1 MAGFGIHLSISG
13 GVAQAA
19 ARARELGCDTFQ
31 IFSRNPRTL
40 KAKPIDPDDA
50 TAFRAIVGE
59 LEIRPVVI
67 HVNYLINVASPKDD
81 TYQLSVDA
89 LTDELVRADVLGAEL
104 VVMHPGNHLGS
115 GVEAGAAR
123 IASAIDRAC
132 ESTGAR
138 ARLCLENMAGAGT
151 EIGTTFAELRTIIDM
166 ARLGPTL
173 GVCFDT
179 CHAYGA
185 GYDVCTARGLRA
197 TIEEARSAVGIER
210 IVAVHANDSKGQL
223 GGRKDRHEHIGHGAI
238 GLPGF
243 RNILACP
250 ELAGLPFILET
261 PVDSP
266 EDQVR
271 DLAAIR
277 SCAQQDEH
285 RQLTGRMRVEV

>member
-1 MAGFGIHLSISG
+1 MARFGIHLSISG
-13 GVAQAA
+13 GVAQAT
-19 ARARELGCDTFQ
+19 ARARELGCDAFQ

-50 TAFRAIVGE
+50 VAFRAAVRESGIH
-59 LEIRPVVI
+59 PVVI
-67 HVNYLINVASPKDD
+67 HVNYLINVASPKDG
-81 TYQLSVDA
+81 TYELSVAA
-89 LTDELVRADVLGAEL
+89 LTDELVRADALGAEL

-115 GVEAGAAR
+115 GIEAGVAR
-123 IASAIDRAC
+123 IASAIDRAY
-132 ESTGAR
+132 ESTGAQ

-151 EIGTTFAELRTIIDM
+151 EIGTTFAELRMIMDL
-166 ARLGPTL
+166 ARRGPAL

-185 GYDVCTARGLRA
+185 GYDVSTACGLRA
-197 TIEEARSAVGIER
+197 AIEQARSALGIDR
-210 IVAVHANDSKGQL
+210 IVLVHANDSKGQL
-223 GGRKDRHEHIGHGAI
+223 GSSKDRHEHIGDGAI

-250 ELAGLPFILET
+250 ELADLPFILET

-266 EDQVR
+266 EDQAR

-277 SCAQQDEH
+277 SCAPQDGH
-285 RQLTGRMRVEV
+285 WQLTGRMRVEV

>member
-1 MAGFGIHLSISG
+1 MARFGIHLSISG
-13 GVAQAA
+13 GVARAA
-19 ARARELGCDTFQ
+19 ERACELGCDTFQ

-50 TAFRAIVGE
+50 AAFRAAVLKSG
-59 LEIRPVVI
+59 IRPVVI

-89 LTDELVRADVLGAEL
+89 LTDELARADALGAEL

-123 IASAIDRAC
+123 IASAIDRAY
-132 ESTGAR
+132 EYTQAS

-151 EIGTTFAELRTIIDM
+151 EIGTAFAQLRMIMDM
-166 ARLGPTL
+166 AQYGPRL

-185 GYDVCTARGLRA
+185 GYDVATAHGLRA
-197 TIEEARSAVGIER
+197 TVEEIESALGIDR
-210 IVAVHANDSKGQL
+210 VVAVHANDSKGQL
-223 GGRKDRHEHIGHGAI
+223 GAGKDRHEHIGDGMI
-238 GLPGF
+238 GLAGF

-266 EDQVR
+266 DDQVR

-277 SCAQQDEH
+277 SCAPQHEHQQI
-285 RQLTGRMRVEV
+285 TGRM